1 MLVCNGLNAAAV
13 ASIPVAYAFG
23 ALSFR
28 QLLVVAFA
36 DRTLSTFFAPAEA
49 SALARVVPPERYAE
63 AVGRN
68 DAREHVASLA
78 ASAPFVAD
86 ATSYAVSF
94 GAIAALRT
102 PLAAPPTERRRLR
115 AEVLDGLRFIWA
127 VPFLLASL
135 LQAAGTNV
143 TRSARR

>member
-36 DRTLSTFFAPAEA
+36 DRTLSTFFAPAEGVC
-49 SALARVVPPERYAE
+49 ARPRRPAG
-63 AVGRN
+63 AVCGGRRPQRR
-68 DAREHVASLA
+68 ARACRE

>member
-1 MLVCNGLNAAAV
+1 LRSPTGRCRPY
-13 ASIPVAYAFG
+13 SRRPK
-23 ALSFR
+23 
-28 QLLVVAFA
+28 
-36 DRTLSTFFAPAEA
+36 A

-63 AVGRN
+63 GVGRN

-127 VPFLLASL
+127 VPFLRASL
-135 LQAAGTNV
+135 LQAAGTSV
-143 TRSARR
+143 TWSARR